1 MMVITCSLSSYKSKK
16 GQWPCN
22 PMAPTLSPVSYVVGL
37 TKLPT
42 LPSPR
47 ISPPKK
53 KKQQGINGYYPVY
66 IPKLEWREIVES
78 AKRLKD

>member
-47 ISPPKK
+47 IPPPKK
-53 KKQQGINGYYPVY
+53 KSNKELMGIILFIFQNWNGG
-66 IPKLEWREIVES
+66 
-78 AKRLKD
+78 RL